1 MPTSGEN
8 PAAVLYGVRDLRI
21 ESRAMPEPGPRE
33 VLVEVRSVGVC
44 GSDVHYYE
52 HGRIGEFVVTA
63 PLILGHETA
72 GIVVGHGSHARRHAI
87 GQRVTLEPGVPCAR
101 CRQCRTGRYNL
112 CADVRFFA
120 TPPIDGTFT
129 RYVTIDEDFAHGLP
143 DALDDEDGAL
153 IEPLSVAIAAHRKAA
168 TSVGSRVLVT
178 GCGPIGVL
186 CAQVALAAGAAHV
199 AITDVNE
206 ARLEQAA
213 TVGIDE
219 TLLDPDQAALDAIQ
233 ADVLV
238 ECTGVEEVVRAAM
251 AALEPAGTAVLVG
264 MGAASEQRLPIAAMQ
279 ARELT
284 VAGLFRYANTYPE
297 AIELAA
303 SGRVRLRALVGERL
317 GLAETER
324 ALQMGHLS
332 PSVLKTVVFVS

>member
-1 MPTSGEN
+1 MSALGEN
-8 PAAVLYGVRDLRI
+8 PAAVLYGPRDLRI
-21 ESRAMPEPGPRE
+21 ESRAVPEPAPRQ

-52 HGRIGEFVVTA
+52 HGRIGDFVVRA
-63 PLILGHETA
+63 PLILGHETS
-72 GIVVGHGSHARRHAI
+72 GVVIGHGSHARRHAM
-87 GQRVTLEPGVPCAR
+87 GARVTLEPGVPCAR

-129 RYVTIDEDFAHGLP
+129 RYVVIDEDFAHGLP

-153 IEPLSVAIAAHRKAA
+153 IEPLSVAVAAHRKAA

-186 CAQVALAAGAAHV
+186 CAQVAVAAGAELV
-199 AITDVNE
+199 AITDVNQD
-206 ARLEQAA
+206 RLEQA
-213 TVGIDE
+213 TIVGLE
-219 TLLDPDQAALDAIQ
+219 HALLDPDPSALETIQ
-233 ADVLV
+233 ADVLI
-238 ECTGVEEVVRAAM
+238 ECTGLEHVVKAAM

-264 MGAASEQRLPIAAMQ
+264 MGVAPEQKLPIAAMQ
-279 ARELT
+279 AREIT
-284 VAGLFRYANTYPE
+284 VTGLFRYANTYPE
-297 AIELAA
+297 AIQLAA

-332 PSVLKTVVFVS
+332 PSVLKTIVSVS